1 MIACDGTEEFSCNG
15 LPVRTTMMRLQLTS
29 RSTRSRR
36 PAWSLAEI
44 LVTTGIIGVLGGA
57 LVVGSRVVSASRKTA
72 SAKLQLRL
80 IAEAADRYAEYWPK
94 WKIGSVTIADKG
106 WPDAFPGRVFA
117 TCNSTFGPFEEVM
130 NFNDT
135 IDLSTPA
142 DWIAQSGHIVNS
154 NVCLAYQLRASAG
167 NGPFIGEPRG
177 VNLVTSETVVGVG
190 SPAVLVPSFDTSC
203 VPSGGAAKPAE
214 VFLDPWGTPLRYF
227 WVYRD
232 ATRTSHRGFLPVDF
246 APLANDSSAYGV
258 FNMAFNQPAAAT
270 ATQVASGYVLESAGP
285 DKKFGNV
292 WKINP
297 SVQEIAD
304 ADDNPVVMHP

>member
-1 MIACDGTEEFSCNG
+1 
-15 LPVRTTMMRLQLTS
+15 MMRIQSTS
-29 RSTRSRR
+29 RTTRSRR
-36 PAWSLAEI
+36 SAWSLTEI

-57 LVVGSRVVSASRKTA
+57 LVVGSRVVSASRKVA
-72 SAKLQLRL
+72 GAKVQLRL
-80 IAEAADRYAEYWPK
+80 IAEAADRYSEFWPK

-106 WPDAFPGRVFA
+106 WPDAIPGRVFA
-117 TCNSTFGPFEEVM
+117 TCNSTFGPFEEIA

-135 IDLSTPA
+135 VDLSTPA
-142 DWIAQSGHIVNS
+142 DWIAQTGNIFNS
-154 NVCLAYQLRASAG
+154 NLCLAYQLRSSAG
-167 NGPFIGEPRG
+167 KGPFIRDGRG
-177 VNLVTSETVVGVG
+177 VDLVTSQTLVAAG

-214 VFLDPWGTPLRYF
+214 VFLDPWGTPIRYF

-232 ATRTSHRGFLPVDF
+232 ATRTSHRGYLPVDF
-246 APLANDSSAYGV
+246 APLANDSGAYGV
-258 FNMAFNQPAAAT
+258 FNMAFNQQAAAT

-285 DKKFGNV
+285 DKRFGNV

-297 SVQEIAD
+297 STQEIAD